1 MGIFY
6 FLVKLEMLFN
16 HAPGNIILTA
26 KISLDLT
33 YVLTG

>member
-16 HAPGNIILTA
+16 HALGNIILTA

-33 YVLTG
+33 HEFIG